1 MERIQIWRVS
11 HAPSLTTRSLKLSPE
26 KKKPWSVLNNILT
39 FTCEK
44 RLRLQTQ
51 GTNTEQKFFGCI
63 AGGTPDVSDK
73 KGLSQSTLS
82 AWQEPP
88 NEPHRLKY
96 CQAKHQLAD

>member
-1 MERIQIWRVS
+1 MARITRPLTNNEILKAKPREKETMVS
-11 HAPSLTTRSLKLSPE
+11 
-26 KKKPWSVLNNILT
+26 LNDILT

-63 AGGTPDVSDK
+63 AGGIPDVSDK
-73 KGLSQSTLS
+73 KALSQSTLS

-88 NEPHRLKY
+88 VVPHRLQY